1 VTGTD
6 DFTAQQRQQWGRAA
20 SGWKRWAEV
29 FAQRDDARR
38 YLESGGVQPG
48 HRVVEL
54 GAGTGDQT
62 LALAER
68 VGPEGRVVA
77 VDLSEEMLAIAR
89 ERVAA
94 AGFDN
99 VEFRVADVGRLDL
112 EEDGFDVAVS
122 GFTWMLLREPAAAAS
137 RVRDLLAPGGRFVA
151 SVWGP
156 PPQAPVVATPMAVIV
171 AELGIEPPDPEGP
184 GLFALADPDRFKSL
198 LEEAGF
204 EDVSVSP
211 FAFRLVFPSPEEFA
225 EFTRDVAIVVSDLVR
240 EHAPERSQ
248 EIWAKVADAARPQ
261 AGEDGSVTFENVGLL
276 GVGGRPA

>member
-1 VTGTD
+1 MTGTG
-6 DFTAQQRQQWGRAA
+6 DFTAQQRRQWGRAA
-20 SGWKRWAEV
+20 AGWKRWAEV
-29 FAQRDDARR
+29 FAQRDDAGR
-38 YLESGGVQPG
+38 YLEAGGVQPR
-48 HRVVEL
+48 HRALEL

-77 VDLSEEMLAIAR
+77 VDLSEEMLAIVR

-99 VEFRVADVGRLDL
+99 VEFRVADAGRLEL

-122 GFTWMLLREPAAAAS
+122 GFTWMLLSEPVAAAS
-137 RVRDLLAPGGRFVA
+137 RVRDLLAPDGRFVA

-156 PPQAPVVATPMAVIV
+156 PPKAPLVAIPMAVIV
-171 AELGIEPPDPEGP
+171 ADLGIEPPAPEGP

-211 FAFRLVFPSPEEFA
+211 FAFRLVFSSAEEFA
-225 EFTRDVAIVVSDLVR
+225 EFTRDVAIVVSDLVD

-261 AGEDGSVTFENVGLL
+261 AGTDGSVTFENVGLL
-276 GVGGRPA
+276 GTGRRPT